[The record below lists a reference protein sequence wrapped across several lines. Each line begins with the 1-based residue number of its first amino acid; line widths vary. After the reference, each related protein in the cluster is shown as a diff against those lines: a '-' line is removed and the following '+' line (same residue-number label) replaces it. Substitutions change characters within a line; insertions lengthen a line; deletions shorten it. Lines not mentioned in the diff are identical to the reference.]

1 MIRHII
7 LYLGLI
13 QVMKIIKLLKRIDK
27 NRELNIDLYKK
38 EHIENK
44 KDKLR
49 FEKMLQKSVSMGL
62 VMRKGNFLK
71 LTKEGKTY
79 LEKEL
84 KRINEKD
91 VSKNRKLS
99 KNKNDDRAGK
109 KTSIPKPEIKIDV
122 NNAKKDAEIIA
133 KAYNVPTDFP
143 KKCLEEAKLL
153 PDSMENVELE
163 FDRIDLRDIRTVTID
178 GADSKDFDDAISI
191 EKLNDEYKLGIH
203 IADVSHFVVMGSS
216 LDREARKRGNSVYLI
231 DTVYPMFPHEL
242 SNGICSLNEGVSRFT
257 MTVFVTIDNKGDVKE
272 SSFHKSVIKSSRRLT
287 YDYAQDVLDGIEEDE
302 DWLVELLKN
311 ADDVKKILLQ
321 KRIENGSIEFNLNE
335 TQIILDK
342 GGNPKDFF
350 IGERKESHKIIEEL
364 MLIANCEVAKRLQ
377 NIKGSIYR
385 VHDSPDTEKLDTFI
399 RIAFNRGYRIT
410 RDAEGNLDFHS
421 FIESIMG
428 KPDEKLLLTLLLR
441 SMKQAIYDVNNI
453 GHFGLGFE
461 CYTHFTSPI
470 RRYTDLL
477 THRLLKLSLEG
488 INNLKPTMQQFYTNS
503 AQWCSKTERIA
514 VECERSLAKVKAARF
529 MKDKVGN
536 EYNGIISGVTNFGIF
551 VEIEDRGIEGLIRY
565 ALLKSHYHYDENEQ
579 AAYSEEDAKWYTLGD
594 RIRIVV
600 YKVDIKELFIDFM
613 PANEFDNS
621 FDDRDIIDS
630 RDFLK
635 KKNKKE
641 IYSRKSKSSKDKK
654 RNSSNKRE
662 RKKHKK
668 RR

>member
-1 MIRHII
+1 
-7 LYLGLI
+7 
-13 QVMKIIKLLKRIDK
+13 MKVIKLLKRINKEKELDISAYK
-27 NRELNIDLYKK
+27 NKYVET
-38 EHIENK
+38 K

-62 VMRKGNFLK
+62 VMRKVNILK
-71 LTKEGKTY
+71 LTNEGKVY
-79 LEKEL
+79 LERELRKSSEKENNISES
-84 KRINEKD
+84 KRDRRNA
-91 VSKNRKLS
+91 
-99 KNKNDDRAGK
+99 KNKKSDTVNK
-109 KTSIPKPEIKIDV
+109 KTSIPKPEIKVDI

-163 FDRIDLRDIRTVTID
+163 FDRIDLRNIRTVTID

-191 EKLNDEYKLGIH
+191 EKLNDGYKLGIH
-203 IADVSHFVVMGSS
+203 IADVSHFVVMGSA

-257 MTVFVTIDNKGDVKE
+257 MTVFVTIDGNGNVKE
-272 SSFHKSVIKSSRRLT
+272 STFHKSVIKSSRRLT
-287 YDYAQDVLDGIEEDE
+287 YDYAQDVLDGIEHDE

-350 IGERKESHKIIEEL
+350 IGERKETHKIIEEL
-364 MLIANCEVAKRLQ
+364 MLIANCEVAKRLK

-385 VHDSPDTEKLDTFI
+385 VHDSPDMEKLDTFT
-399 RIAFNRGYRIT
+399 RIAFNRGYRLT
-410 RDAEGNLDFHS
+410 KDADGNLDFHS

-461 CYTHFTSPI
+461 YYTHFTSPI

-503 AQWCSKTERIA
+503 AQWCSKTERVA

-536 EYNGIISGVTNFGIF
+536 EYNGIISGITNFGIF

-565 ALLKSHYHYDENEQ
+565 AVLKSRYRYDENEQ

-594 RIRIVV
+594 KIRIVV
-600 YKVDIKELFIDFM
+600 YKVDIKELFIDFI
-613 PANEFDNS
+613 PASEFDNS

-635 KKNKKE
+635 KKKNKKE
-641 IYSRKSKSSKDKK
+641 IYHKSSKDRK
-654 RNSSNKRE
+654 RGAKDRRE
-662 RKKHKK
+662 RKEKKKSKK

>member
-1 MIRHII
+1 
-7 LYLGLI
+7 
-13 QVMKIIKLLKRIDK
+13 MKVIKLLKRINKEKELDISEYK
-27 NRELNIDLYKK
+27 NKYVET
-38 EHIENK
+38 K

-49 FEKMLQKSVSMGL
+49 FDKMLQKSVSMGL
-62 VMRKGNFLK
+62 VMKKSNTLK
-71 LTKEGKTY
+71 LTNEGKIY
-79 LEKEL
+79 LEREL
-84 KRINEKD
+84 KQITNKERDILKD
-91 VSKNRKLS
+91 RKSKS
-99 KNKNDDRAGK
+99 KNKKTDTGNK
-109 KTSIPKPEIKIDV
+109 KTSIPKPEIKIDI

-133 KAYNVPTDFP
+133 KAYNVPTEFP

-191 EKLNDEYKLGIH
+191 EKLNDGYKLGIH
-203 IADVSHFVVMGSS
+203 IADVSHFVVMGSA

-272 SSFHKSVIKSSRRLT
+272 STFHKSVIKSSRRLT
-287 YDYAQDVLDGIEEDE
+287 YDYAQDVLDGIEQDE

-321 KRIENGSIEFNLNE
+321 KRIDNGSIEFNLNE

-350 IGERKESHKIIEEL
+350 IGERKETHKIIEEL
-364 MLIANCEVAKRLQ
+364 MLIANCEVAKRLK

-385 VHDSPDTEKLDTFI
+385 VHDSPDQEKLDTFT
-399 RIAFNRGYRIT
+399 RIAFNRGYRVT
-410 RDAEGNLDFHS
+410 RDADGNLDFHS

-461 CYTHFTSPI
+461 YYTHFTSPI

-477 THRLLKLSLEG
+477 THRLLKQALEG
-488 INNLKPTMQQFYTNS
+488 VNNLKPTMQQFYTNS

-514 VECERSLAKVKAARF
+514 VECERSLDKVKAARF
-529 MKDKVGN
+529 MKDKIGN
-536 EYNGIISGVTNFGIF
+536 EYNGIVSGVTNFGIF

-565 ALLKSHYHYDENEQ
+565 AVLKSHYRYDEHEQ

-600 YKVDIKELFIDFM
+600 YKVDVKELFIDFI
-613 PANEFDNS
+613 PASEFDNS

-635 KKNKKE
+635 KKKNKKE
-641 IYSRKSKSSKDKK
+641 IYSRKSHKSSKASKDKK
-654 RNSSNKRE
+654 RSSKDRINRKE
-662 RKKHKK
+662 RKKSKK

>member
-1 MIRHII
+1 
-7 LYLGLI
+7 
-13 QVMKIIKLLKRIDK
+13 MKVIKLLKRINKEKELDISAYK
-27 NRELNIDLYKK
+27 NKYVET
-38 EHIENK
+38 K

-49 FEKMLQKSVSMGL
+49 FEKMLQKSISMGL
-62 VMRKGNFLK
+62 VMKKSNILK
-71 LTKEGKTY
+71 LTNEGKVY
-79 LEKEL
+79 LEREL
-84 KRINEKD
+84 RKSSEKVNSTSESKRDRRNA
-91 VSKNRKLS
+91 
-99 KNKNDDRAGK
+99 KNKKDEKSGK
-109 KTSIPKPEIKIDV
+109 KTSIPKPEIKVDI

-133 KAYNVPTDFP
+133 KAYNIPTDFP
-143 KKCLEEAKLL
+143 KKCLEEAQLL

-163 FDRIDLRDIRTVTID
+163 FDRIDLRNIRTVTID

-191 EKLNDEYKLGIH
+191 EKLNDGYKLGIH
-203 IADVSHFVVMGSS
+203 IADVSHFVVMGSA

-257 MTVFVTIDNKGDVKE
+257 MTVFVTIDNKGNVKE
-272 SSFHKSVIKSSRRLT
+272 STFHKSVIKSSRRLT
-287 YDYAQDVLDGIEEDE
+287 YDYAQDVLDGIEHDE

-350 IGERKESHKIIEEL
+350 IGERKETHKIIEEL
-364 MLIANCEVAKRLQ
+364 MLIANCEVAKRLK

-385 VHDSPDTEKLDTFI
+385 VHDSPDMEKLDTFT
-399 RIAFNRGYRIT
+399 RIAFNRGYRLT
-410 RDAEGNLDFHS
+410 KDADGNLDFHS
-421 FIESIMG
+421 FIQSIMG

-503 AQWCSKTERIA
+503 AQWCSKTERVA

-536 EYNGIISGVTNFGIF
+536 EYNGIISGITNFGIF

-565 ALLKSHYHYDENEQ
+565 AVLKSRYRYDENEQ

-594 RIRIVV
+594 KIRIVV
-600 YKVDIKELFIDFM
+600 YKVDIKELFIDFI
-613 PANEFDNS
+613 PASEFDNS

-635 KKNKKE
+635 KKKNKKE
-641 IYSRKSKSSKDKK
+641 IYLRKSHKSSKYRK
-654 RNSSNKRE
+654 RGAKDRRE
-662 RKKHKK
+662 RKDRKERKKSKK

>member
-1 MIRHII
+1 
-7 LYLGLI
+7 
-13 QVMKIIKLLKRIDK
+13 MKVIKFLKRINKEKELDISEYK
-27 NRELNIDLYKK
+27 NRYVET
-38 EHIENK
+38 K
-44 KDKLR
+44 KDKLK
-49 FEKMLQKSVSMGL
+49 FDKILQKSVSMGL
-62 VMRKGNFLK
+62 VMKKSNILK
-71 LTKEGKTY
+71 LTNEGRVY
-79 LEKEL
+79 LEREL
-84 KRINEKD
+84 RKSSEKVNSTSESKRDRRNTKKDEK
-91 VSKNRKLS
+91 SS
-99 KNKNDDRAGK
+99 K
-109 KTSIPKPEIKIDV
+109 KTSIPKPEIKVDI
-122 NNAKKDAEIIA
+122 NNAKKDADIIA

-163 FDRIDLRDIRTVTID
+163 FDRIDLRNIKTVTID

-191 EKLNDEYKLGIH
+191 EKLNDGYKLGIH
-203 IADVSHFVVMGSS
+203 IADVSHFVVMGSA

-257 MTVFVTIDNKGDVKE
+257 MTVFVTIDNKGNIKE
-272 SSFHKSVIKSSRRLT
+272 STFHKSVIKSSRRLT
-287 YDYAQDVLDGIEEDE
+287 YDYAQDVLDGIEQDE

-350 IGERKESHKIIEEL
+350 IGERKETHKIIEEL
-364 MLIANCEVAKRLQ
+364 MLIANCEVAKKLK

-385 VHDSPDTEKLDTFI
+385 VHDSPDMEKLDTFT
-399 RIAFNRGYRIT
+399 RIAFNRGYRLT
-410 RDAEGNLDFHS
+410 KDADGNLDFHS
-421 FIESIMG
+421 FIQSIMG

-461 CYTHFTSPI
+461 YYTHFTSPI

-488 INNLKPTMQQFYTNS
+488 INNLKPTMQQFYINS
-503 AQWCSKTERIA
+503 AQWCSKTERVA

-565 ALLKSHYHYDENEQ
+565 AVLKSHYRYDENEQ

-600 YKVDIKELFIDFM
+600 YKVDIKELFIDFI
-613 PANEFDNS
+613 PASEFDNS

-635 KKNKKE
+635 KKKIKKKYIQENLINHLKIEKEDQKTEE
-641 IYSRKSKSSKDKK
+641 IEK
-654 RNSSNKRE
+654 RNQKRE
-662 RKKHKK
+662 DNI
-668 RR
+668 

>member
-1 MIRHII
+1 
-7 LYLGLI
+7 
-13 QVMKIIKLLKRIDK
+13 MKVIKLLKRINKEKELDISVYK
-27 NRELNIDLYKK
+27 NKYVET
-38 EHIENK
+38 K

-62 VMRKGNFLK
+62 VMKKSNILK
-71 LTKEGKTY
+71 LTNEGKVY

-84 KRINEKD
+84 RRSSEKANNISENKRDRRN
-91 VSKNRKLS
+91 S
-99 KNKNDDRAGK
+99 KNKKSDTGNK
-109 KTSIPKPEIKIDV
+109 KTSIPKPEIKVDI

-163 FDRIDLRDIRTVTID
+163 FDRIDLRNIRTVTID

-191 EKLNDEYKLGIH
+191 EKLNDGYKLGIH
-203 IADVSHFVVMGSS
+203 IADVSHFVVMGSA

-257 MTVFVTIDNKGDVKE
+257 MTVFVTIDNNGNVKE
-272 SSFHKSVIKSSRRLT
+272 STFHKSVIKSDRRLT
-287 YDYAQDVLDGIEEDE
+287 YDYAQDVLDGIEQDE
-302 DWLVELLKN
+302 DWLIELLKN

-350 IGERKESHKIIEEL
+350 IGERKETHKIIEEL
-364 MLIANCEVAKRLQ
+364 MLIANCEVAKRLK

-385 VHDSPDTEKLDTFI
+385 VHDSPDIEKLDTFT
-399 RIAFNRGYRIT
+399 RIAFNRGYRLT
-410 RDAEGNLDFHS
+410 KDADGNLDFHS

-461 CYTHFTSPI
+461 YYTHFTSPI

-503 AQWCSKTERIA
+503 AEWCSKTERVA

-536 EYNGIISGVTNFGIF
+536 EYNGIISGITNFGIF

-565 ALLKSHYHYDENEQ
+565 AVLKSRYRYDENEQ

-600 YKVDIKELFIDFM
+600 YKVDIRELFIDFI
-613 PANEFDNS
+613 PASEFDNS

-630 RDFLK
+630 RDFIK
-635 KKNKKE
+635 NKKNKKE
-641 IYSRKSKSSKDKK
+641 IYSRKYNKSSKDRK
-654 RNSSNKRE
+654 RGAKDRRDRKE
-662 RKKHKK
+662 RKKSKK

>member
-1 MIRHII
+1 
-7 LYLGLI
+7 
-13 QVMKIIKLLKRIDK
+13 MKVIKLLKRINKEKELDISAYK
-27 NRELNIDLYKK
+27 NKYVET
-38 EHIENK
+38 K

-49 FEKMLQKSVSMGL
+49 FEKMLQKSISMGL
-62 VMRKGNFLK
+62 VMKKSNILK
-71 LTKEGKTY
+71 LTNEGKVY
-79 LEKEL
+79 LEREL
-84 KRINEKD
+84 RKSSEKVNSTSESKRDRRNA
-91 VSKNRKLS
+91 
-99 KNKNDDRAGK
+99 KNKKDEKSGK
-109 KTSIPKPEIKIDV
+109 KTSIPKPEIKVDI

-133 KAYNVPTDFP
+133 KAYNIPTDFP
-143 KKCLEEAKLL
+143 KKCLEEAQLL

-163 FDRIDLRDIRTVTID
+163 FDRIDLRNIRTVTID

-191 EKLNDEYKLGIH
+191 EKLNDGYKLGIH
-203 IADVSHFVVMGSS
+203 IADVSHFVVMGSA

-257 MTVFVTIDNKGDVKE
+257 MTVFVTIDNKGNVKE
-272 SSFHKSVIKSSRRLT
+272 STFHKSVIKSSRRLT
-287 YDYAQDVLDGIEEDE
+287 YDYAQDVLDGIEHDE

-350 IGERKESHKIIEEL
+350 IGERKETHKIIEEL
-364 MLIANCEVAKRLQ
+364 MLIANCEVAKRLK

-385 VHDSPDTEKLDTFI
+385 VHDSPDMEKLDTFT
-399 RIAFNRGYRIT
+399 RIAFNRGYRLT
-410 RDAEGNLDFHS
+410 KDADGNLDFHS
-421 FIESIMG
+421 FIQSIMG

-503 AQWCSKTERIA
+503 AQWCSKTERVA

-536 EYNGIISGVTNFGIF
+536 EYNGIISGITNFGIF

-565 ALLKSHYHYDENEQ
+565 AVLKSRYRYDENEQ

-594 RIRIVV
+594 KIRIVV
-600 YKVDIKELFIDFM
+600 YKVDIKELFIDFI
-613 PANEFDNS
+613 PASEFDNS
-621 FDDRDIIDS
+621 FDDRNIIDS

-635 KKNKKE
+635 KKKNKKE
-641 IYSRKSKSSKDKK
+641 IYLRKSHKSSKDRK
-654 RNSSNKRE
+654 RGAKDRRE
-662 RKKHKK
+662 RKDRKERKKSKK

>member
-1 MIRHII
+1 
-7 LYLGLI
+7 
-13 QVMKIIKLLKRIDK
+13 MKVIKLLKRINKEKELDISAYK
-27 NRELNIDLYKK
+27 NKYVET
-38 EHIENK
+38 K

-49 FEKMLQKSVSMGL
+49 FEKMLQKSISMGL
-62 VMRKGNFLK
+62 VMKKSNILK
-71 LTKEGKTY
+71 LTNEGKVY
-79 LEKEL
+79 LEREL
-84 KRINEKD
+84 RKSSEKVNSTSESKRDRRNA
-91 VSKNRKLS
+91 
-99 KNKNDDRAGK
+99 KNKKDEKSGK
-109 KTSIPKPEIKIDV
+109 KTIIPKPEIKVDI

-133 KAYNVPTDFP
+133 KAYNIPTDFP
-143 KKCLEEAKLL
+143 KKCLEEAQLL

-163 FDRIDLRDIRTVTID
+163 FDRIDLRNIRTVTID

-191 EKLNDEYKLGIH
+191 EKLNDGYKLGIH
-203 IADVSHFVVMGSS
+203 IADVSHFVVMGSA

-257 MTVFVTIDNKGDVKE
+257 MTVFVTIDNKGNVKE
-272 SSFHKSVIKSSRRLT
+272 STFHKSVIKSSRRLT
-287 YDYAQDVLDGIEEDE
+287 YDYAQDVLDGIEHDE

-350 IGERKESHKIIEEL
+350 IGERKETHKIIEEL
-364 MLIANCEVAKRLQ
+364 MLIANCEVAKRLK

-385 VHDSPDTEKLDTFI
+385 VHDSPDMEKLNTFT
-399 RIAFNRGYRIT
+399 RIAFNRGYRLT
-410 RDAEGNLDFHS
+410 KDADGNLDFHS

-503 AQWCSKTERIA
+503 AQWCSKTERVA

-536 EYNGIISGVTNFGIF
+536 EYNGIISGITNFGIF

-565 ALLKSHYHYDENEQ
+565 AVLKSRYRYDENEQ

-594 RIRIVV
+594 KIRIVV
-600 YKVDIKELFIDFM
+600 YKVDIKELFIDFI
-613 PANEFDNS
+613 PASEFDNS

-635 KKNKKE
+635 KKKNKKE
-641 IYSRKSKSSKDKK
+641 IYLRKSHKSSKDRK
-654 RNSSNKRE
+654 RGAKDRRE
-662 RKKHKK
+662 RKDRKERKKSKK

>member
-1 MIRHII
+1 
-7 LYLGLI
+7 
-13 QVMKIIKLLKRIDK
+13 MKILKLLKRIDK
-27 NRELNIDLYKK
+27 AKELDISVYKREY
-38 EHIENK
+38 IETK

-49 FEKMLQKSVSMGL
+49 FEKMLQKAVSMGL
-62 VMRKGNFLK
+62 VMKKSNILK
-71 LTKEGKTY
+71 LTNEGKTY
-79 LEKEL
+79 LNREL
-84 KRINEKD
+84 NQIKEKD
-91 VSKNRKLS
+91 ISKEKKGKSRDKKTDS
-99 KNKNDDRAGK
+99 GGK
-109 KTSIPKPEIKIDV
+109 KTSIPKPEIKIDI

-133 KAYNVPTDFP
+133 KAYNVPTEFP

-163 FDRIDLRDIRTVTID
+163 FDRIDLRNIRTVTID

-191 EKLNDEYKLGIH
+191 EKLNDGYKLGIH
-203 IADVSHFVVMGSS
+203 IADVSHFVVMGSA

-257 MTVFVTIDNKGDVKE
+257 MTVFVTIDNKGYIKE
-272 SSFHKSVIKSSRRLT
+272 STFHKSVIKSSRRLT
-287 YDYAQDVLDGIEEDE
+287 YDYAQDVLDGIEQDE

-321 KRIENGSIEFNLNE
+321 KRIDNGSIEFNLNE

-350 IGERKESHKIIEEL
+350 IGERKETHKIIEEL
-364 MLIANCEVAKRLQ
+364 MLLANCEVAKKLK

-385 VHDSPDTEKLDTFI
+385 VHDSPDQEKLDTFT
-399 RIAFNRGYRIT
+399 RIAFNRGYRVT
-410 RDAEGNLDFHS
+410 RDAYGNLDFHS

-461 CYTHFTSPI
+461 YYTHFTSPI

-477 THRLLKLSLEG
+477 THRLLKQALEG
-488 INNLKPTMQQFYTNS
+488 VNNLKPTMQQFYTNS

-514 VECERSLAKVKAARF
+514 VECERSLDKVKAARF
-529 MKDKVGN
+529 MKDKIGN
-536 EYNGIISGVTNFGIF
+536 EYNGIVSGVTNFGIF

-565 ALLKSHYHYDENEQ
+565 ATLKSHYRYDEHEQ

-600 YKVDIKELFIDFM
+600 YKVDVKELFIDFI
-613 PANEFDNS
+613 PASEFDNS

-635 KKNKKE
+635 KKKNKKE
-641 IYSRKSKSSKDKK
+641 IYSRKSHKSSKASKDKK
-654 RNSSNKRE
+654 RSSKDRINRKE
-662 RKKHKK
+662 RKKSKK

>member
-1 MIRHII
+1 
-7 LYLGLI
+7 
-13 QVMKIIKLLKRIDK
+13 MKVIKLLKRINKEKELDISAYK
-27 NRELNIDLYKK
+27 NKYVET
-38 EHIENK
+38 K

-49 FEKMLQKSVSMGL
+49 FEKMLQKSISMGL
-62 VMRKGNFLK
+62 VMKKSNILK
-71 LTKEGKTY
+71 LTNEGKVY
-79 LEKEL
+79 LEREL
-84 KRINEKD
+84 RKSSEKVNSTSESKRDRRNA
-91 VSKNRKLS
+91 
-99 KNKNDDRAGK
+99 KNKKDEKSGK
-109 KTSIPKPEIKIDV
+109 KTSIPKPEIKVDI

-133 KAYNVPTDFP
+133 KAYNIPTDFP
-143 KKCLEEAKLL
+143 KKCLEEAQLL

-163 FDRIDLRDIRTVTID
+163 FDRIDLRNIRTVTID

-191 EKLNDEYKLGIH
+191 EKLNDGYKLGIH
-203 IADVSHFVVMGSS
+203 IADVSHFVVMGSA

-231 DTVYPMFPHEL
+231 NTVYPMFPHEL

-257 MTVFVTIDNKGDVKE
+257 MTVFVTIDNKGNVKE
-272 SSFHKSVIKSSRRLT
+272 STFHKSVIKSSRRLT
-287 YDYAQDVLDGIEEDE
+287 YDYAQDVLDGIEHDE

-350 IGERKESHKIIEEL
+350 IGERKETHKIIEEL
-364 MLIANCEVAKRLQ
+364 MLIANCEVAKRLK

-385 VHDSPDTEKLDTFI
+385 VHDSPDMEKLDTFT
-399 RIAFNRGYRIT
+399 RIAFNRGYRLT
-410 RDAEGNLDFHS
+410 KDADGNLDFHS
-421 FIESIMG
+421 FIQSIMG

-503 AQWCSKTERIA
+503 TQWCSKTERVA

-536 EYNGIISGVTNFGIF
+536 EYNGIISGITNFGIF

-565 ALLKSHYHYDENEQ
+565 AVLKSRYRYDENEQ

-594 RIRIVV
+594 KIRIVV
-600 YKVDIKELFIDFM
+600 YKVDIKELFIDFI
-613 PANEFDNS
+613 PASEFDNS
-621 FDDRDIIDS
+621 FDDRNIIDS

-635 KKNKKE
+635 KKKNKKE
-641 IYSRKSKSSKDKK
+641 IYLRKSHKSSKDRK
-654 RNSSNKRE
+654 RGAKDRRE
-662 RKKHKK
+662 RKDRKERKKSKK

>member
-1 MIRHII
+1 
-7 LYLGLI
+7 
-13 QVMKIIKLLKRIDK
+13 MKVIKLLKRINK
-27 NRELNIDLYKK
+27 EKELDISDYKK
-38 EHIENK
+38 KYVETK

-62 VMRKGNFLK
+62 VMKKSSKLK
-71 LTKEGKTY
+71 LTNEGIKY
-79 LEKEL
+79 LEREL
-84 KRINEKD
+84 KQSAEKD
-91 VSKNRKLS
+91 KYASNDRKISKIK
-99 KNKNDDRAGK
+99 KDNKSDK
-109 KTSIPKPEIKIDV
+109 KTSIPKPEIKIDI

-133 KAYNVPTDFP
+133 KAYNVPTEFP
-143 KKCLEEAKLL
+143 KKCIEEAKLL

-163 FDRIDLRDIRTVTID
+163 FDRIDLRNIRTVTID
-178 GADSKDFDDAISI
+178 GSDSKDFDDAISI
-191 EKLNDEYKLGIH
+191 EKLDEGYKLGIH
-203 IADVSHFVVMGSS
+203 IADVSHFVVIGSA

-257 MTVFVTIDNKGDVKE
+257 MTVFVTIDNKGNIKE

-287 YDYAQDVLDGIEEDE
+287 YDYAQDILDSIEQDE

-350 IGERKESHKIIEEL
+350 IGERKETHKIIEEL
-364 MLIANCEVAKRLQ
+364 MLIANCEVAKRLK

-385 VHDSPDTEKLDTFI
+385 VHDSPDQEKLDTFT
-399 RIAFNRGYRIT
+399 RIAFNRGYRVT
-410 RDAEGNLDFHS
+410 RDSDGNLDFHS

-453 GHFGLGFE
+453 GHFGLCFE
-461 CYTHFTSPI
+461 YYTHFTSPI

-477 THRLLKLSLEG
+477 THRLLKQSLEG
-488 INNLKPTMQQFYTNS
+488 INNLKPSMQQFFTNS

-514 VECERSLAKVKAARF
+514 VECERSLDKVKAARF
-529 MKDKVGN
+529 MKDKIGN
-536 EYNGIISGVTNFGIF
+536 EYNGIVSGITNFGIF

-565 ALLKSHYHYDENEQ
+565 ATLKSHYKYDEHEQ
-579 AAYSEEDAKWYTLGD
+579 AAYSEEDEKWYTLGD
-594 RIRIVV
+594 RMRIVV
-600 YKVDIKELFIDFM
+600 YKVDVKELFIDFL
-613 PANEFDNS
+613 PASEFDNS

-635 KKNKKE
+635 KKKKNKKE
-641 IYSRKSKSSKDKK
+641 IYSKKSQSSKSKNKK
-654 RNSSNKRE
+654 RNTKY
-662 RKKHKK
+662 RKEKKKSKK

>member
-1 MIRHII
+1 
-7 LYLGLI
+7 
-13 QVMKIIKLLKRIDK
+13 MKVIKLLKRINKEKELDISAYK
-27 NRELNIDLYKK
+27 NKYVET
-38 EHIENK
+38 K

-49 FEKMLQKSVSMGL
+49 FEKMLQKSISMGL
-62 VMRKGNFLK
+62 VMKKSNILK
-71 LTKEGKTY
+71 LTNEGKVY
-79 LEKEL
+79 LEREL
-84 KRINEKD
+84 RKSSEKVNSTSESKRDRRNA
-91 VSKNRKLS
+91 
-99 KNKNDDRAGK
+99 KNKKDEKSGK
-109 KTSIPKPEIKIDV
+109 KTSIPKPEIKVDI

-133 KAYNVPTDFP
+133 KAYNIPTDFP
-143 KKCLEEAKLL
+143 KKCLEEAQLL

-163 FDRIDLRDIRTVTID
+163 FDRIDLRNIRTVTID

-191 EKLNDEYKLGIH
+191 EKLNDGYKLGIH
-203 IADVSHFVVMGSS
+203 IADVSHFVVMGSA

-257 MTVFVTIDNKGDVKE
+257 MTVFVTIDNKGNVKE
-272 SSFHKSVIKSSRRLT
+272 STFHKSVIKSSRRLT
-287 YDYAQDVLDGIEEDE
+287 YDYAQDVLDGIEHDE

-350 IGERKESHKIIEEL
+350 IGERKETHKIIEEL
-364 MLIANCEVAKRLQ
+364 MLIANCEVAKRLK

-385 VHDSPDTEKLDTFI
+385 VHDSPDMEKLNTFT
-399 RIAFNRGYRIT
+399 RIAFNRGYRLT
-410 RDAEGNLDFHS
+410 KDADGNLDFHS

-503 AQWCSKTERIA
+503 AQWCSKTERVA

-536 EYNGIISGVTNFGIF
+536 EYNGIISGITNFGIF

-565 ALLKSHYHYDENEQ
+565 AVLKSRYRYDENEQ

-594 RIRIVV
+594 KIRIVV
-600 YKVDIKELFIDFM
+600 YKVDIKELFIDFI
-613 PANEFDNS
+613 PASEFDNS

-635 KKNKKE
+635 KKKNKKE
-641 IYSRKSKSSKDKK
+641 IYLRKSHKSSKDRK
-654 RNSSNKRE
+654 RGAKDRRE
-662 RKKHKK
+662 RKDRKERKKSKK

>member
-1 MIRHII
+1 
-7 LYLGLI
+7 
-13 QVMKIIKLLKRIDK
+13 MKVIKLLKRINKEKELDISAYK
-27 NRELNIDLYKK
+27 NKYVET
-38 EHIENK
+38 K

-49 FEKMLQKSVSMGL
+49 FEKMLQKSISMGL
-62 VMRKGNFLK
+62 VMKKSNILK
-71 LTKEGKTY
+71 LTNEGKVY
-79 LEKEL
+79 LEREL
-84 KRINEKD
+84 RKSSEKVNSTSESKRDRRNA
-91 VSKNRKLS
+91 
-99 KNKNDDRAGK
+99 KNKKDEKSGK
-109 KTSIPKPEIKIDV
+109 KTSIPKPEIKVDI

-133 KAYNVPTDFP
+133 KAYNIPTDFP
-143 KKCLEEAKLL
+143 KKCLEEAQLL

-163 FDRIDLRDIRTVTID
+163 FDRIDLRNIRTVTID

-191 EKLNDEYKLGIH
+191 EKLNDGYKLGIH
-203 IADVSHFVVMGSS
+203 IADVSHFVVMGSA

-257 MTVFVTIDNKGDVKE
+257 MTVFVTIDNKGNVKE
-272 SSFHKSVIKSSRRLT
+272 STFHKSVIKSSRRLT
-287 YDYAQDVLDGIEEDE
+287 YDYAQDVLDGIEHDE

-350 IGERKESHKIIEEL
+350 IGERKETHKIIEEL
-364 MLIANCEVAKRLQ
+364 MLIANCEVAKRLK

-385 VHDSPDTEKLDTFI
+385 VHDSPDMEKLNTFT
-399 RIAFNRGYRIT
+399 RIAFNRGYRLIK
-410 RDAEGNLDFHS
+410 DADGNLDFHS
-421 FIESIMG
+421 FIQSIMG

-503 AQWCSKTERIA
+503 AQWCSKTERVA

-536 EYNGIISGVTNFGIF
+536 EYNGIISGITNFGIF

-565 ALLKSHYHYDENEQ
+565 AVLKSRYRYDENEQ

-594 RIRIVV
+594 KIRIVV
-600 YKVDIKELFIDFM
+600 YKVDIKELFIDFI
-613 PANEFDNS
+613 PASEFDNS

-635 KKNKKE
+635 KKKNKKE
-641 IYSRKSKSSKDKK
+641 IYLRKSHKSSKDRK
-654 RNSSNKRE
+654 RGAKDRRE
-662 RKKHKK
+662 RKDRKERKKSKK

>member
-1 MIRHII
+1 
-7 LYLGLI
+7 
-13 QVMKIIKLLKRIDK
+13 MKVIKLLKRINKEKELDISAYK
-27 NRELNIDLYKK
+27 NKYVET
-38 EHIENK
+38 K

-49 FEKMLQKSVSMGL
+49 FEKMLQKSISMGL
-62 VMRKGNFLK
+62 VMKKSNILK
-71 LTKEGKTY
+71 LTNEGKVY
-79 LEKEL
+79 LEREL
-84 KRINEKD
+84 RKSSEKVNSTSESKRDRRNA
-91 VSKNRKLS
+91 
-99 KNKNDDRAGK
+99 KNKKDEKSGK
-109 KTSIPKPEIKIDV
+109 KTSIPKPEIKVDI

-133 KAYNVPTDFP
+133 KAYNIPTDFP
-143 KKCLEEAKLL
+143 KKCLEEAQLL

-163 FDRIDLRDIRTVTID
+163 FDRIDLRNIRTVTID

-191 EKLNDEYKLGIH
+191 EKLNDGYKLGIH
-203 IADVSHFVVMGSS
+203 IADVSHFVVMGSA

-257 MTVFVTIDNKGDVKE
+257 MTVFVTIDNKGNVKE
-272 SSFHKSVIKSSRRLT
+272 STFHKSVIKSSRRLT
-287 YDYAQDVLDGIEEDE
+287 YDYAQDVLDGIEHDE

-350 IGERKESHKIIEEL
+350 IGERKETHKIIEEL
-364 MLIANCEVAKRLQ
+364 MLIANCEVAKRLK

-385 VHDSPDTEKLDTFI
+385 VHDSPDMEKLDTFT
-399 RIAFNRGYRIT
+399 RIAFNRGYRLT
-410 RDAEGNLDFHS
+410 KDADGNLDFHS
-421 FIESIMG
+421 FIQSIMG

-503 AQWCSKTERIA
+503 AQWCSKTERVA

-536 EYNGIISGVTNFGIF
+536 EYNGIISGITNFGIF

-565 ALLKSHYHYDENEQ
+565 AVLKSRYRYDENEQ

-594 RIRIVV
+594 KIRIVV
-600 YKVDIKELFIDFM
+600 YKVDIKELFIDFI
-613 PANEFDNS
+613 PASEFDNS

-635 KKNKKE
+635 KKKNKKE
-641 IYSRKSKSSKDKK
+641 IYLRKSHKSSKDRK
-654 RNSSNKRE
+654 RGAKDRRE
-662 RKKHKK
+662 RKDRKERKKSKK

>member
-1 MIRHII
+1 
-7 LYLGLI
+7 
-13 QVMKIIKLLKRIDK
+13 MKVIKLLKRINKEKELDISAYK
-27 NRELNIDLYKK
+27 NKY
-38 EHIENK
+38 IETK

-62 VMRKGNFLK
+62 VMRKSNILK
-71 LTKEGKTY
+71 LTNEGKVY
-79 LEKEL
+79 LEREL
-84 KRINEKD
+84 RKSSEKGNSTSESKRDRRID
-91 VSKNRKLS
+91 
-99 KNKNDDRAGK
+99 KNKKSDTGNK
-109 KTSIPKPEIKIDV
+109 KTSIPKPEIKVDI

-163 FDRIDLRDIRTVTID
+163 FDRIDLRNIRTVTID

-191 EKLNDEYKLGIH
+191 EKLNDGYKLGIH
-203 IADVSHFVVMGSS
+203 IADVSHFVVMGSA

-257 MTVFVTIDNKGDVKE
+257 MTVFVTIDNKGNIKE
-272 SSFHKSVIKSSRRLT
+272 STFHKSVIKSSRRLT
-287 YDYAQDVLDGIEEDE
+287 YDYAQDVLDGIEHDE

-350 IGERKESHKIIEEL
+350 IGERKETHKIIEEL
-364 MLIANCEVAKRLQ
+364 MLIANCEVAKKLK

-385 VHDSPDTEKLDTFI
+385 VHDSPDMEKLDTFT
-399 RIAFNRGYRIT
+399 RIAFNRGYRLT
-410 RDAEGNLDFHS
+410 KDADGNLDFHS

-461 CYTHFTSPI
+461 YYTHFTSPI

-503 AQWCSKTERIA
+503 AQWCSKTERVA

-536 EYNGIISGVTNFGIF
+536 EYNGIISGITNFGIF

-565 ALLKSHYHYDENEQ
+565 AVLKSRYRYDENEQ

-600 YKVDIKELFIDFM
+600 YKVDIKELFIDFI
-613 PANEFDNS
+613 PASEFDNS

-635 KKNKKE
+635 KKKNKKE
-641 IYSRKSKSSKDKK
+641 IYSRKSHKSSKDRK
-654 RNSSNKRE
+654 RGAKDRRE
-662 RKKHKK
+662 RKKEEI
-668 RR
+668 

>member
-1 MIRHII
+1 
-7 LYLGLI
+7 
-13 QVMKIIKLLKRIDK
+13 MKVIKLLKRINKEKELDISAYK
-27 NRELNIDLYKK
+27 NKYVET
-38 EHIENK
+38 K

-62 VMRKGNFLK
+62 VMKKSNILK
-71 LTKEGKTY
+71 LTNEGKVY
-79 LEKEL
+79 LERELRKSSEKENNISES
-84 KRINEKD
+84 KRDRRNA
-91 VSKNRKLS
+91 
-99 KNKNDDRAGK
+99 KNKKSDTGNK
-109 KTSIPKPEIKIDV
+109 KTSIPKPEIKVDI

-163 FDRIDLRDIRTVTID
+163 FDRIDLRNIRTVTID

-191 EKLNDEYKLGIH
+191 EKLNDGYKLGIH
-203 IADVSHFVVMGSS
+203 IADVSHFVVMGSA

-257 MTVFVTIDNKGDVKE
+257 MTVFVTIDGNGNVKE
-272 SSFHKSVIKSSRRLT
+272 STFHKSVIKSSRRLT
-287 YDYAQDVLDGIEEDE
+287 YDYAQDVLDGIEHDE

-350 IGERKESHKIIEEL
+350 IGERKETHKIIEEL
-364 MLIANCEVAKRLQ
+364 MLIANCEVAKRLK

-385 VHDSPDTEKLDTFI
+385 VHDSPDMEKLDTFT
-399 RIAFNRGYRIT
+399 RIAFNRGYRLT
-410 RDAEGNLDFHS
+410 KDADGNLDFHS

-503 AQWCSKTERIA
+503 AQWCSKTERVA

-536 EYNGIISGVTNFGIF
+536 EYNGIISGITNFGIF

-565 ALLKSHYHYDENEQ
+565 AVLKSHYRYDENEQ

-594 RIRIVV
+594 KIRIVV
-600 YKVDIKELFIDFM
+600 YKVDIKELFIDFI
-613 PANEFDNS
+613 PASEFDNS

-635 KKNKKE
+635 KKKNKKE
-641 IYSRKSKSSKDKK
+641 IYSRKSHKSSKDRK
-654 RNSSNKRE
+654 RGAKDRRE
-662 RKKHKK
+662 RKERKKSKK

>member
-1 MIRHII
+1 
-7 LYLGLI
+7 
-13 QVMKIIKLLKRIDK
+13 MKVIKLLKRINKEKELDISVYK
-27 NRELNIDLYKK
+27 NKYVET
-38 EHIENK
+38 K

-62 VMRKGNFLK
+62 VMKKSNILK
-71 LTKEGKTY
+71 LTNEGKVY

-84 KRINEKD
+84 RRSSEKANNISENKRDRRN
-91 VSKNRKLS
+91 S
-99 KNKNDDRAGK
+99 KNKKSDTGNK
-109 KTSIPKPEIKIDV
+109 KTSIPKPEIKVDI

-163 FDRIDLRDIRTVTID
+163 FDRIDLRNIRTVTID

-191 EKLNDEYKLGIH
+191 EKLNDGYKLGIH
-203 IADVSHFVVMGSS
+203 IADVSHFVVMGSA

-257 MTVFVTIDNKGDVKE
+257 MTVFVTIDNNGNVKE
-272 SSFHKSVIKSSRRLT
+272 STFHKSVIKSDRRLT
-287 YDYAQDVLDGIEEDE
+287 YDYAQDVLDGIEQDE
-302 DWLVELLKN
+302 DWLIELLKN

-350 IGERKESHKIIEEL
+350 IGERKETHKIIEEL
-364 MLIANCEVAKRLQ
+364 MLIANCEVAKRLK

-385 VHDSPDTEKLDTFI
+385 VHDSPDIEKLDTFT
-399 RIAFNRGYRIT
+399 RIAFNRGYRLT
-410 RDAEGNLDFHS
+410 KDADGNLDFHS

-461 CYTHFTSPI
+461 YYTHFTSPI

-503 AQWCSKTERIA
+503 AEWCSKTERVA

-536 EYNGIISGVTNFGIF
+536 EYNGIISGITNFGIF

-565 ALLKSHYHYDENEQ
+565 AVLKSRYRYDENEQ

-600 YKVDIKELFIDFM
+600 YKVDIRELFIDFI
-613 PANEFDNS
+613 PASEFDNS
-621 FDDRDIIDS
+621 FDNRDIIDS
-630 RDFLK
+630 RDFIK
-635 KKNKKE
+635 NKKNKKE
-641 IYSRKSKSSKDKK
+641 IYSRKYNKSSKDRK
-654 RNSSNKRE
+654 RGAKDRRDRKE
-662 RKKHKK
+662 RKKSKK

>member
-1 MIRHII
+1 
-7 LYLGLI
+7 
-13 QVMKIIKLLKRIDK
+13 MKVIKLLKRINKEKELDISAYK
-27 NRELNIDLYKK
+27 NKYVET
-38 EHIENK
+38 K

-49 FEKMLQKSVSMGL
+49 FEKMLQKSISMGL
-62 VMRKGNFLK
+62 VMKKSNILK
-71 LTKEGKTY
+71 LTNEGKVY
-79 LEKEL
+79 LEREL
-84 KRINEKD
+84 RKSSEKVNSTSESKRDRRNA
-91 VSKNRKLS
+91 
-99 KNKNDDRAGK
+99 KNKKDEKSGK
-109 KTSIPKPEIKIDV
+109 KTSIPKPEIKVDI

-133 KAYNVPTDFP
+133 KAYNIPTDFP
-143 KKCLEEAKLL
+143 KKCLEEAQLL

-163 FDRIDLRDIRTVTID
+163 FDRIDLRNIRTVTID

-191 EKLNDEYKLGIH
+191 EKLNDGYKLGIH
-203 IADVSHFVVMGSS
+203 IADVSHFVVMGSA

-257 MTVFVTIDNKGDVKE
+257 MTVFVTIDNKGNVKE
-272 SSFHKSVIKSSRRLT
+272 STFHKSVIKSSRRLT
-287 YDYAQDVLDGIEEDE
+287 YDYAQDVLDGIEHDE

-350 IGERKESHKIIEEL
+350 IGERKETHKIIEEL
-364 MLIANCEVAKRLQ
+364 MLIANCEVAKRLK

-385 VHDSPDTEKLDTFI
+385 VHDSPDMEKLDTFT
-399 RIAFNRGYRIT
+399 RIAFNRGYRLT
-410 RDAEGNLDFHS
+410 KDADGNLDFHS

-503 AQWCSKTERIA
+503 AQWCSKTERVA

-536 EYNGIISGVTNFGIF
+536 EYNGIISGITNFGIF

-565 ALLKSHYHYDENEQ
+565 AVLKSRYRYDENEQ

-594 RIRIVV
+594 KIRIVV
-600 YKVDIKELFIDFM
+600 YKVDIKELFIDFI
-613 PANEFDNS
+613 PASEFDNS

-635 KKNKKE
+635 KKKNKKE
-641 IYSRKSKSSKDKK
+641 IYLRKPHKSSKDRK
-654 RNSSNKRE
+654 RGAKDRRE
-662 RKKHKK
+662 RKDRKERKKSKK

>member
-1 MIRHII
+1 
-7 LYLGLI
+7 
-13 QVMKIIKLLKRIDK
+13 MKIIKLLKRI
-27 NRELNIDLYKK
+27 NREKELDISVYKNK
-38 EHIENK
+38 YIENK
-44 KDKLR
+44 KDRLR

-62 VMRKGNFLK
+62 VIKKSNTLK
-71 LTKEGKTY
+71 LTNEGKIY
-79 LEKEL
+79 LDKEL
-84 KRINEKD
+84 KKSSEKET
-91 VSKNRKLS
+91 SIS
-99 KNKNDDRAGK
+99 KNKKNETK
-109 KTSIPKPEIKIDV
+109 KQKPQIKIDI

-133 KAYNVPTDFP
+133 KSYNAPVEFS
-143 KKCLEEAKLL
+143 KKCLYEAKLL
-153 PDSMENVELE
+153 PDSIENAELE

-178 GADSKDFDDAISI
+178 GSDSKDFDDAISV
-191 EKLNDEYKLGIH
+191 EKLNDGYKLGVH
-203 IADVSHFVVMGSS
+203 IADVSHFVAIGSA
-216 LDREARKRGNSVYLI
+216 LDIEARKRGNSIYLI
-231 DTVYPMFPHEL
+231 DTVYPMLPHEL
-242 SNGICSLNEGVSRFT
+242 SNGICSLNENVSRFT
-257 MTVFVTIDNKGDVKE
+257 MTVFIIIDNKGNVKE

-287 YDYAQDVLDGIEEDE
+287 YDYAEDILDGIEQDE
-302 DWLVELLKN
+302 DWLRELLTN

-350 IGERKESHKIIEEL
+350 IGERKETHKIIEEF
-364 MLIANCEVAKRLQ
+364 MLLANCEAAKRLK

-385 VHDSPDTEKLDTFI
+385 VHDSPDKEKLDTFI
-399 RIAFNRGYRIT
+399 KIAFNRGYRIAK
-410 RDAEGNLDFHS
+410 DSEGNLDFHS

-441 SMKQAIYDVNNI
+441 SMKQAVYDIHNI

-461 CYTHFTSPI
+461 YYTHFTSPI

-488 INNLKPTMQQFYTNS
+488 INNLKPSVLQFYTNS
-503 AQWCSKTERIA
+503 AKHCSQTERTAI
-514 VECERSLAKVKAARF
+514 ECERSLAKVKAARF

-565 ALLKSHYHYDENEQ
+565 AALKSHYHYDENEQ

-594 RIRIVV
+594 RIKITV
-600 YKVDIKELFIDFM
+600 YKVDVKELFIDFI
-613 PANEFDNS
+613 PADEFDNA
-621 FDDRDIIDS
+621 FNNRDIIDG

-635 KKNKKE
+635 KKKNKKE
-641 IYSRKSKSSKDKK
+641 VYSKKSKPHKNKKRISKDKK
-654 RNSSNKRE
+654 E
-662 RKKHKK
+662 RKKSKK

>member
-1 MIRHII
+1 
-7 LYLGLI
+7 
-13 QVMKIIKLLKRIDK
+13 MKVIKLLKRINKEKELDISAYK
-27 NRELNIDLYKK
+27 NKYVET
-38 EHIENK
+38 K

-62 VMRKGNFLK
+62 VMRKANILK
-71 LTKEGKTY
+71 LTNEGKVY
-79 LEKEL
+79 LERELRKSSEKENNISES
-84 KRINEKD
+84 KRDRRNA
-91 VSKNRKLS
+91 
-99 KNKNDDRAGK
+99 KNKKSDTVNK
-109 KTSIPKPEIKIDV
+109 KTSIPKPEIKVDI

-163 FDRIDLRDIRTVTID
+163 FDRIDLRNIRTVTID

-191 EKLNDEYKLGIH
+191 EKLNDGYKLGIH
-203 IADVSHFVVMGSS
+203 IADVSHFVVMGSA

-257 MTVFVTIDNKGDVKE
+257 MTVFVTIDGNGNVKE
-272 SSFHKSVIKSSRRLT
+272 STFHKSVIKSSRRLT
-287 YDYAQDVLDGIEEDE
+287 YDYAQDVLDGIEHNE

-350 IGERKESHKIIEEL
+350 IGERKETHKIIEEL
-364 MLIANCEVAKRLQ
+364 MLIANCEVAKRLK

-385 VHDSPDTEKLDTFI
+385 VHDSPDMEKLDTFT
-399 RIAFNRGYRIT
+399 RIAFNRGYRLT
-410 RDAEGNLDFHS
+410 KDADGNLDFHS

-461 CYTHFTSPI
+461 YYTHFTSPI

-503 AQWCSKTERIA
+503 AQWCSKTERVA

-536 EYNGIISGVTNFGIF
+536 EYNGIISGITNFGIF

-565 ALLKSHYHYDENEQ
+565 AVLKSRYRYDENEQ

-594 RIRIVV
+594 KIRIVV
-600 YKVDIKELFIDFM
+600 YKVDIKELFIDFI
-613 PANEFDNS
+613 PASEFDNS

-635 KKNKKE
+635 KKKNKKE
-641 IYSRKSKSSKDKK
+641 IYHKSSKDRK
-654 RNSSNKRE
+654 RGAKDRRE
-662 RKKHKK
+662 RKERKKSKK

>member
-1 MIRHII
+1 
-7 LYLGLI
+7 
-13 QVMKIIKLLKRIDK
+13 MKVIKLLKRINKEKELDISAYK
-27 NRELNIDLYKK
+27 NKYVET
-38 EHIENK
+38 K

-62 VMRKGNFLK
+62 VMRKANILK
-71 LTKEGKTY
+71 LTNEGKVY
-79 LEKEL
+79 LERELRKSSEKENNISES
-84 KRINEKD
+84 KRDRRNA
-91 VSKNRKLS
+91 
-99 KNKNDDRAGK
+99 KNKKSDTVNK
-109 KTSIPKPEIKIDV
+109 KTSIPKPEIKVDI

-163 FDRIDLRDIRTVTID
+163 FDRIDLRNIRTVTID

-191 EKLNDEYKLGIH
+191 EKLNDGYKLGIH
-203 IADVSHFVVMGSS
+203 IADVSHFVVMGSA

-272 SSFHKSVIKSSRRLT
+272 STFHKSVIKSSRRLT
-287 YDYAQDVLDGIEEDE
+287 YDYAQDVLDGIEQDE

-321 KRIENGSIEFNLNE
+321 KRIDNGSIEFNLNE

-350 IGERKESHKIIEEL
+350 IGERKETHKIIEEL
-364 MLIANCEVAKRLQ
+364 MLIANCEVAKRLK

-385 VHDSPDTEKLDTFI
+385 VHDSPDMEKLDTFT
-399 RIAFNRGYRIT
+399 RIAFNRGYRLT
-410 RDAEGNLDFHS
+410 KDADGNLDFHS

-461 CYTHFTSPI
+461 YYTHFTSPI

-503 AQWCSKTERIA
+503 AQWCSKTERVA

-536 EYNGIISGVTNFGIF
+536 EYNGIISGITNFGIF

-565 ALLKSHYHYDENEQ
+565 AVLKSRYRYDENEQ

-594 RIRIVV
+594 KIRIVV
-600 YKVDIKELFIDFM
+600 YKVDIKELFIDFI
-613 PANEFDNS
+613 PASEFDNS

-635 KKNKKE
+635 KKKNKKE
-641 IYSRKSKSSKDKK
+641 IYHKSSKDRK
-654 RNSSNKRE
+654 RGAKDRRE
-662 RKKHKK
+662 RKERKKSKK

>member
-1 MIRHII
+1 
-7 LYLGLI
+7 
-13 QVMKIIKLLKRIDK
+13 MKVIKLLKRINKEKELDISAYK
-27 NRELNIDLYKK
+27 NKYVET
-38 EHIENK
+38 K

-49 FEKMLQKSVSMGL
+49 FEKMLQKSISMGL
-62 VMRKGNFLK
+62 VMKKSNILK
-71 LTKEGKTY
+71 LTNEGKVY
-79 LEKEL
+79 LEREL
-84 KRINEKD
+84 RKSSEKVNSTSESKRDRRNA
-91 VSKNRKLS
+91 
-99 KNKNDDRAGK
+99 KNKKDEKSGK
-109 KTSIPKPEIKIDV
+109 KTSIPKPEIKVDI

-133 KAYNVPTDFP
+133 KAYNIPTDFP
-143 KKCLEEAKLL
+143 KKCLEEAQLL

-163 FDRIDLRDIRTVTID
+163 FDRIDLRNIRTVTID

-191 EKLNDEYKLGIH
+191 EKLNDGYKLGIH
-203 IADVSHFVVMGSS
+203 IADVSHFVVMGSA

-231 DTVYPMFPHEL
+231 NTVYPMFPHEL

-257 MTVFVTIDNKGDVKE
+257 MTVFVTIDNKGNVKE
-272 SSFHKSVIKSSRRLT
+272 STFHKSVIKSSRRLT
-287 YDYAQDVLDGIEEDE
+287 YDYAQDVLDGIEHDE

-350 IGERKESHKIIEEL
+350 IGERKETHKIIEEL
-364 MLIANCEVAKRLQ
+364 MLIANCEVAKRLK

-385 VHDSPDTEKLDTFI
+385 VHDSPDMEKLDTFT
-399 RIAFNRGYRIT
+399 RIAFNRGYRLT
-410 RDAEGNLDFHS
+410 KDADGNLDFHS

-503 AQWCSKTERIA
+503 AQWCSKTERVA

-536 EYNGIISGVTNFGIF
+536 EYNGIISGITNFGIF

-565 ALLKSHYHYDENEQ
+565 AVLKSRYRYDENEQ

-594 RIRIVV
+594 KIRIVV
-600 YKVDIKELFIDFM
+600 YKVDIKELFIDFI
-613 PANEFDNS
+613 PASEFDNS

-635 KKNKKE
+635 KKKNKKE
-641 IYSRKSKSSKDKK
+641 IYLRKSHKSSKDRK
-654 RNSSNKRE
+654 RGAKDRRE
-662 RKKHKK
+662 RKDRKERKKSKK